1 MERSQSEALFF
12 MLEAFSKM
20 NNREITPEIFKIWLL
35 ALDGYPFEEI
45 KIAFNR
51 YIQTEKGMPEPVDIL
66 KILRGTGCDRALA
79 ALLKVERAMELHG
92 AYSTVVFDDPVIHAT
107 IQSLGGWIK
116 SCRQTESE
124 FTWWKKDFRE
134 RYEHLDRYDL
144 PPEIPLKLTGIFD
157 EKNLT
162 LGEKPQ
168 EPKVIGDYEK
178 AIGWVS
184 KMEKSVSPSAP
195 LLKMAKECL
204 KSMHGI

>member
-1 MERSQSEALFF
+1 MSS
-12 MLEAFSKM
+12 
-20 NNREITPEIFKIWLL
+20 TPSDLSRLILYVADYYKDNL
-35 ALDGYPFEEI
+35 
-45 KIAFNR
+45 
-51 YIQTEKGMPEPVDIL
+51 PEPVFNFWLNGLAEFPFEDIKTAFEKWMMTSDRMP
-66 KILRGTGCDRALA
+66 KIANIREILQGSVEDLALA

-92 AYSTVVFDDPVIHAT
+92 AYATVVFDDPVIHAT

-134 RYEHLDRYDL
+134 RYEHCLRYGMGG
-144 PPEIPLKLTGIFD
+144 EIPPKLTGIFD